1 MVCLLDY
8 FLRLWFFR
16 LSSGFSVLVFGVALW
31 LCDGVWWWWLV
42 LVGFFA
48 CWKWPLLLV
57 VVGRFFGFGCNTQQ
71 SNVSSMWPIHI
82 IQCFFSR
89 EIVWPLLLSFLI
101 QFGWYLMCV
110 CAWFTFDFTFVLAI
124 YSELVISNWN
134 GWGWRG
140 GRLKIRTDVGS
151 SANPHSMTF
160 REFLSLANLQPFTN
174 ISAVF
179 DESYKISRNPY
190 TFPDVRFRSRNH
202 LKKSSLGPED
212 WNNNQ
217 WEW

>member
-82 IQCFFSR
+82 IQCFFLEKLCGRFFFRFSFSLVG
-89 EIVWPLLLSFLI
+89 IWCVYVPGSHSILHLCWPFIRNWSYQIEMAGAGGVAAWKSEPTSAHLPILI
-101 QFGWYLMCV
+101 QWPFGNFYRLQICNHSPISLRFSTNLIKFLAIRTHFLM
-110 CAWFTFDFTFVLAI
+110 FDFDHGT
-124 YSELVISNWN
+124 
-134 GWGWRG
+134 
-140 GRLKIRTDVGS
+140 T
-151 SANPHSMTF
+151 
-160 REFLSLANLQPFTN
+160 
-174 ISAVF
+174 
-179 DESYKISRNPY
+179 
-190 TFPDVRFRSRNH
+190 
-202 LKKSSLGPED
+202 
-212 WNNNQ
+212 
-217 WEW
+217 